1 MTTPASPLRERLRR
15 IAPFFANSRRG
26 FVIAFFGAVVGAATE
41 PAIPALLKW
50 LLDNG
55 FQLGGVPLWIVPVA
69 VIGLTVIRGGAGFV
83 AQYGMSWA
91 ANRGVL
97 ELRGAMFARLL
108 DAEPALFT
116 RNMASNLIN
125 TLTFEVQ
132 NGATQLVYALQDL
145 VRDSL
150 VLVAL
155 VCYLLYLNWQ
165 LTLVVALLMPAV
177 AFVVRFYGKRLHRF
191 TVEGQKATDE
201 LAYVVEENVMAWR
214 SVRLHA
220 AGPAQATRFHA
231 VSERLR
237 RTSIKAVTA
246 AATMTPMTQVI
257 ASIALATVMT
267 VALWQSGHDKTTVG
281 GFVAFVTG
289 LLQLISPMKHL
300 AEISAP
306 ITRGLAALERGV
318 GLIDSTLPERGG
330 SFDPGRA
337 QGRIDIVDV
346 TVAYRGEPPA
356 ALDAVT
362 LHLEPGETVAL
373 VGPSGAGKTT
383 IVNMLPRFIEPTS
396 GTIRLD
402 GVPLAEWNVEA
413 LRRQF
418 ALVSQDVS
426 LFNDSVAANVALGA
440 TIDRQRV
447 VDALRAA
454 NLLAFAE
461 GLPNGIDS
469 IVGHNASELSGGQR
483 QRLAIAR
490 AIYKDAPIL
499 ILDEATSALDSESE
513 RLVQQA
519 LETLMKGRTSLVI
532 AHRLSTIEHADRIV
546 TLEAGRVVDVRD
558 PLPVVQ
564 PRDLAAA
571 RDRFVTVFADRG
583 FPQRHRV
590 RASARHERERGAVG
604 RGDERFEQIVGFDEP
619 ARGLRRAGR
628 RLDVDAI
635 DGTSARVE
643 QHDRAAARVDDPLAV
658 GRRIA
663 REILAFVG
671 EALHAGAV
679 GPHRVEVADPFVIGE
694 EDRAFAV
701 PHRPHEVAVQLA
713 RQPHEGALARRIDPQ
728 RACRSAPIALPARG
742 IVVVAA
748 DQGRAVRRDV
758 ER

>member
-1 MTTPASPLRERLRR
+1 MTTPTAPLRERLRR

-41 PAIPALLKW
+41 PAIPALLRW
-50 LLDNG
+50 LVDSG

-69 VIGLTVIRGGAGFV
+69 VIGLTFIRGLAGFV
-83 AQYGMSWA
+83 AQYGMTWA

-108 DAEPALFT
+108 DAEPALFS

-125 TLTFEVQ
+125 TVTFEVQ

-155 VCYLLYLNWQ
+155 VCYLLWLNWQ
-165 LTLVVALLMPAV
+165 LTLVVAVLFPAV
-177 AFVVRFYGKRLHRF
+177 AFVMRYYSKRLHRF
-191 TVEGQKATDE
+191 TLESQRTTDE

-220 AGPAQATRFHA
+220 AAKSQAARFLA

-237 RTSIKAVTA
+237 RSSIKAVLA
-246 AATMTPMTQVI
+246 AATMTPLTQVI
-257 ASIALATVMT
+257 ASVALATVIT
-267 VALWQSGHDKTTVG
+267 AALWQSGHDKTTIG
-281 GFVAFVTG
+281 GFIAFITA
-289 LLQLISPMKHL
+289 LLQLIAPMKHL

-306 ITRGLAALERGV
+306 ITRGVAALERGV
-318 GLIDSTLPERGG
+318 HLIDSTPAERGG

-337 QGRIDIVDV
+337 TGRIDMDAV
-346 TVAYRGEPPA
+346 TVAYRAEQPA
-356 ALDAVT
+356 AIDAVN
-362 LHLEPGETVAL
+362 LHFAPGETVAL

-383 IVNMLPRFIEPTS
+383 IINLLPRFIEPSS

-402 GVPLAEWNVEA
+402 GVALADWNVEA

-426 LFNDSVAANVALGA
+426 LFNDSVAANVALGG
-440 TIDRQRV
+440 TIERERV
-447 VDALRAA
+447 LDALRAA
-454 NLLAFAE
+454 NLLEFAE
-461 GLPNGIDS
+461 GLPNGIDT

-519 LETLMKGRTSLVI
+519 LERLMRGRTSIVI

-546 TLEAGRVVDVRD
+546 TLEAGHVVEQAAHAE
-558 PLPVVQ
+558 L
-564 PRDLAAA
+564 LAAGGLYA
-571 RDRFVTVFADRG
+571 R
-583 FPQRHRV
+583 
-590 RASARHERERGAVG
+590 
-604 RGDERFEQIVGFDEP
+604 
-619 ARGLRRAGR
+619 
-628 RLDVDAI
+628 
-635 DGTSARVE
+635 
-643 QHDRAAARVDDPLAV
+643 
-658 GRRIA
+658 
-663 REILAFVG
+663 
-671 EALHAGAV
+671 LHALQ
-679 GPHRVEVADPFVIGE
+679 F
-694 EDRAFAV
+694 
-701 PHRPHEVAVQLA
+701 
-713 RQPHEGALARRIDPQ
+713 
-728 RACRSAPIALPARG
+728 RS
-742 IVVVAA
+742 
-748 DQGRAVRRDV
+748 
-758 ER
+758 